1 MTSIKTVALAGAL
14 LLGCHAAQ
22 AAEPFTLSSTS
33 FKDGS
38 AMPQKVGGAIKSNP
52 NCLGENVSPQLAW
65 TGVPAGTKSL
75 AIVAVDPQGRNG
87 FGVDHFVAYGIAP
100 TVTGFAEGEASTAS
114 DKFVGGKASSGLT
127 TYSGPCTPAGAPHH
141 YNFTLI
147 STDLDPKAL
156 PAGLTREELM
166 TQLTGHTTNAT
177 GLVGLF
183 SHP

>member
-1 MTSIKTVALAGAL
+1 MKSIKTLALAGVLA
-14 LLGCHAAQ
+14 LGCHAAQ
-22 AAEPFTLSSTS
+22 AAEPFALSSTS
-33 FKDGS
+33 FKDGG
-38 AMPQKVGGAIKSNP
+38 ALAQKFGGAIKTNP
-52 NCLGENVSPQLAW
+52 NCQGENVSPQLSW

-75 AIVAVDPQGRNG
+75 VIVAVDPQGRNG

-100 TVTGFAEGEASTAS
+100 TVTGFAEGEAAKPS

-127 TYSGPCTPAGAPHH
+127 TYSGPCTPVGAAHH
-141 YNFTLI
+141 YNFTLM

-177 GLVGLF
+177 GLVGLY